1 MERITV
7 GINQQKNLPPKVHY
21 ALSRVLHACAEQ
33 MTAPVNQS
41 LSTLKDDLPLMI
53 GREASKTREIVLF
66 SHCKSL
72 SSNWLRLLPALLAHI
87 ERGLSSIRDEDDD
100 HIVQSHARIASSQW
114 TLSDVDGDEH
124 VEGTTDFGRVINESR
139 LPLYLLG
146 QRFGVLAESAAFEP
160 NAIPIGPQKLVDA
173 LTEASREVFGEDFPH
188 TLLADAV
195 AQKLFRIY
203 PSLVNSV
210 NTELDRASILP
221 GLTFVPS
228 LKRDGA
234 TAAKAPPME
243 DGMPEDDS
251 VEYREAPSASTAR
264 ERFVQAVATPD
275 FTQMQSLLARAK
287 GRMPWRQSAEMDSQS
302 ALSGPAVASLIDALP
317 SRDTSGRPLGIRQLQ
332 DELNTRAKA
341 VHGPNA
347 HLTSQLSDSIELL
360 GMLYDAIC
368 RDVHKQSRALELL
381 TRLQVPLVRMA
392 VSSQAFFDQA
402 SHPGRQIMNHVAE
415 SGAAIDDDSTNVD
428 LRFDAALQHAVER
441 VEKEYRGDEAVLQ
454 NINVE
459 LSEAHEQQVKR
470 SQAVEQR
477 HVDTASG
484 LERLAIAREAAKSL
498 LDERIGARQ
507 LPAHT
512 NVLLRTAW
520 QDALTFIRLRNE
532 PHTDTWKRHDRLTNR
547 ILEIAESPDPVDD
560 VDLRDSIT
568 AILKRT
574 GYHIEDA
581 TEVGHALSRSASV
594 PNDPDRMPMT
604 RLVVAVKARPRFGE
618 SGREA
623 QQIETISAPRTPAEE
638 ECFQRVRNLPFGC
651 ALDFVINQQGDVR
664 RRRLSWYSQITG
676 NALLVNRQGARVGE
690 MQLDQLARLMAI
702 GQVRVVEKNQASLFD
717 RAWMATKNTLESFG
731 KLLANPA
738 LPVAS

>member
-7 GINQQKNLPPKVHY
+7 GTSARKNLPPKVHY

-41 LSTLKDDLPLMI
+41 LSTLKDDLPLLI
-53 GREASKTREIVLF
+53 GREASKGREIVLF
-66 SHCKSL
+66 SHCKRL
-72 SSNWLRLLPALLAHI
+72 SSNWSRLLPALLAHI
-87 ERGLSSIRDEDDD
+87 ERGLSSIRDVDGERT
-100 HIVQSHARIASSQW
+100 VQAHARIESSQW
-114 TLSDVDGDEH
+114 TLSDVGGDGQGG
-124 VEGTTDFGRVINESR
+124 GTPDFGRVINECR

-173 LTEASREVFGEDFPH
+173 LTEASREVLGEDFPH
-188 TLLADAV
+188 ALLADAV

-203 PSLVNSV
+203 PSLVNSI

-221 GLTFVPS
+221 GLAFVPS
-228 LKRDGA
+228 LKREGTNA
-234 TAAKAPPME
+234 PRMPPME
-243 DGMPEDDS
+243 TGIPDDS
-251 VEYREAPSASTAR
+251 VEYRDMPSDSGAR

-275 FTQMQSLLARAK
+275 FAQMQSLLARAK
-287 GRMPWRQSAEMDSQS
+287 GRMPWRQSAGMEAQS
-302 ALSGPAVASLIDALP
+302 ALSGPAVASLIDGLP

-341 VHGPNA
+341 VHGPDA
-347 HLTSQLSDSIELL
+347 HLNSQLSDSIELL

-392 VSSQAFFDQA
+392 VSGQAFFEQA

-415 SGAAIDDDSTNVD
+415 SGAAIDDDSTSVD
-428 LRFDAALQHAVER
+428 PRFGAALQHAVER
-441 VEKEYRGDEAVLQ
+441 VEKEYRGDEAVLRS
-454 NINVE
+454 INVE
-459 LSEAHEQQVKR
+459 LSEAHEQQLKR
-470 SQAVEQR
+470 NQAVEQR
-477 HVDTASG
+477 HVETASG
-484 LERLAIAREAAKSL
+484 QERLAIAREAARSL
-498 LDERIGARQ
+498 LDERIGARR
-507 LPAHT
+507 LPAHA
-512 NVLLRTAW
+512 NILLRTAW

-547 ILEIAESPDPVDD
+547 ILEIAESPDAIDD
-560 VDLRDSIT
+560 VDLRESIA

-581 TEVGHALSRSASV
+581 TEVGHALSRSASA

-604 RLVVAVKARPRFGE
+604 RLVIAVKARPRFGE

-623 QQIETISAPRTPAEE
+623 QQIETVAAPRTPAEE

-664 RRRLSWYSQITG
+664 RRRLSWYSQVTG
-676 NALLVNRQGARVGE
+676 NALLVNRQGARVAE
-690 MQLDQLARLMAI
+690 IELDQLARLMAI

-738 LPVAS
+738 LPAAS